1 VSFVRRLLSD
11 AVVYSLTPLLAA
23 LVGFVLV
30 PIYTRTFTPSDYGAL
45 ALVNT
50 TTSLAT
56 IFVIFGLDNSA
67 AVWFWE
73 HPSPEERRR
82 TFSTWLAF
90 TTVCSFV
97 FAVAALALRRPLA
110 HWVLKEDS
118 LSTLWV
124 LFAVNLVALNV
135 TRIGIMW
142 FRMKRSPWP
151 AVLLGGLTSIGTGAF
166 GVFFVVRLK
175 LGLAGVIAGQAASA
189 WLGGVVTLI
198 ALRGVF
204 SARAVDRHRLR
215 PMLRLS
221 APLVLVIHLSW
232 LMGGA
237 VSYFVNFLC
246 SRADAG
252 LYQVA
257 NSLASVIG
265 LVIFAFDQA
274 WAPTAL
280 AIRDVAVA
288 KRVYGVAIESVFVIG
303 LLLAFTTT
311 AFARPALLVITQ
323 PQYVGGEWVLSLL
336 SLNTVLINLPS
347 VLSVTFAREKV
358 TMPLLKATAIGA
370 TVTVVLLP
378 FAAKALGK
386 EGAALAVVV
395 GSITIA
401 AFTFKYSQR
410 IFPIEVHLGRAGLAT
425 LITASW
431 LAVFLLSRPF
441 VVAQLALMIVHST
454 ALVLSLTAA
463 LTAVYRAPLRA
474 AWLEARAPRITSE
487 GT

>member
-1 VSFVRRLLSD
+1 MNLVRRLLGD
-11 AVVYSLTPLLAA
+11 AVVYSLTPLLTA

-56 IFVIFGLDNSA
+56 IFILFGLDNSA

-73 HPSPEERRR
+73 HPEPEERRR
-82 TFSTWLAF
+82 TFSTWMAF
-90 TTVCSFV
+90 TTTCAFLI
-97 FAVAALALRRPLA
+97 ALAAFALRHTLA
-110 HWVLKEDS
+110 HWLLKEDT

-142 FRMKRSPWP
+142 FRMTRSPWP
-151 AVLLGGLTSIGTGAF
+151 AVLLGALTSIGTAAF

-175 LGLAGVIAGQAASA
+175 LGLAGVLAGQASSS
-189 WLGGVVTLI
+189 WLGGIVTLLV
-198 ALRGVF
+198 LRKVF
-204 SARAVDRHRLR
+204 SVRAVDTQRLP

-221 APLVLVIHLSW
+221 APLVLVVHLSW
-232 LMGGA
+232 VMGGA

-257 NSLASVIG
+257 NSLASVLG

-280 AIRDVAVA
+280 AIREEDVA
-288 KRVYGVAIESVFVIG
+288 KRVYGVAVEAVFVVG
-303 LLLAFTTT
+303 LLLAFATT
-311 AFARPALLVITQ
+311 AFARPALLIITR

-347 VLSVTFAREKV
+347 VLSVTFARQKV
-358 TMPLLKATAIGA
+358 TMPLLKATAVGA
-370 TVTVVLLP
+370 LVTVVLLP
-378 FAAKALGK
+378 FLAKALGK
-386 EGAALAVVV
+386 EGAALAVVI

-401 AFTFKYSQR
+401 ALTFKFSQR
-410 IFPIEVHLGRAGLAT
+410 IFPIEIDLRRAGGAT
-425 LITASW
+425 LLVALW
-431 LAVFLLSRPF
+431 LAVFLGSRPF
-441 VVAQLALMIVHST
+441 VSSLGLMIAHSSVL
-454 ALVLSLTAA
+454 ALSLTAA
-463 LTAVYRAPLRA
+463 LTVLYRTPLRA
-474 AWLEARAPRITSE
+474 AWLEARPPRVTPAD
-487 GT
+487 T

>member
-1 VSFVRRLLSD
+1 VSFVRRLLGD
-11 AVVYSLTPLLAA
+11 AVVYSLTPLLTA

-56 IFVIFGLDNSA
+56 IFVIFGLDNSTA
-67 AVWFWE
+67 IWFWE
-73 HPSPEERRR
+73 HPEPEERRK

-90 TTVCSFV
+90 TTVGSFV
-97 FAVAALALRRPLA
+97 IAAVALLLRKQLS
-110 HWVLKEDS
+110 HWVLKQDN

-124 LFAVNLVALNV
+124 LFSLNLVALNI
-135 TRIGIMW
+135 TRIGIVW
-142 FRMKRSPWP
+142 FRMQRTPWP
-151 AVLLGGLTSIGTGAF
+151 AVLLGALTSIGTAAF
-166 GVFFVVRLK
+166 GVFFVIGLG

-189 WLGGVVTLI
+189 WLGGIVTLFV
-198 ALRGVF
+198 LRRLF
-204 SARAVDRHRLR
+204 SVRAVDTRRLS

-280 AIRDVAVA
+280 AIREVPVA
-288 KRVYGVAIESVFVIG
+288 KRVYGVAIEAVFVIG
-303 LLLAFTTT
+303 LLLAFATT

-358 TMPLLKATAIGA
+358 TMPLLKATALGA
-370 TVTVVLLP
+370 AVTVVLLP

-401 AFTFKYSQR
+401 VFTFKYSQR
-410 IFPIEVHLGRAGLAT
+410 IFPIDVHLGRAGLAT
-425 LITASW
+425 LMTASW
-431 LAVFLLSRPF
+431 LAAFLLSRPL
-441 VVAQLALMIVHST
+441 VVTHLPSMIAHST
-454 ALVLSLTAA
+454 ALVLSLACA
-463 LTAVYRAPLRA
+463 LGVLYRGPLRA
-474 AWLEARAPRITSE
+474 AWLEARPPPVTPAST
-487 GT
+487 